1 MLQPGNSG
9 DPTLA
14 IAETITQRGIRYA
27 TAKRFAPPKIAPFNQ
42 GSPDGERGPI
52 CPQAPSKLAF
62 LTGVQQ
68 QLQMSEDCLTLSI
81 ARPAADGPH
90 PVLVWIHGGAYVAG
104 GGDLPWYDG
113 ARISAQQK
121 LVGVWRSEERRVG
134 KRG

>member
-68 QLQMSEDCLTLSI
+68 QLQM
-81 ARPAADGPH
+81 
-90 PVLVWIHGGAYVAG
+90 
-104 GGDLPWYDG
+104 
-113 ARISAQQK
+113 
-121 LVGVWRSEERRVG
+121 RSEEHTSELQSLMRISYAVFCL
-134 KRG
+134 KKKNTQ

>member
-42 GSPDGERGPI
+42 GSPDGERGSI

-68 QLQMSEDCLTLSI
+68 QPQMNEDCPPLSI
-81 ARPAADGPH
+81 ASQDRNAVVSAKIVPRPRN
-90 PVLVWIHGGAYVAG
+90 HGGS
-104 GGDLPWYDG
+104 
-113 ARISAQQK
+113 RFFK
-121 LVGVWRSEERRVG
+121 
-134 KRG
+134 

>member
-27 TAKRFAPPKIAPFNQ
+27 TAKRFAQTKIAPFNQ

-52 CPQAPSKLAF
+52 CPKAPSNLAF

-68 QLQMSEDCLTLSI
+68 QLQMSEVCLPLSI
-81 ARPAADGPH
+81 ARHAADGPH
-90 PVLVWIHGGAYVAG
+90 AA
-104 GGDLPWYDG
+104 
-113 ARISAQQK
+113 
-121 LVGVWRSEERRVG
+121 RVG
-134 KRG
+134 NPEGPPEQ